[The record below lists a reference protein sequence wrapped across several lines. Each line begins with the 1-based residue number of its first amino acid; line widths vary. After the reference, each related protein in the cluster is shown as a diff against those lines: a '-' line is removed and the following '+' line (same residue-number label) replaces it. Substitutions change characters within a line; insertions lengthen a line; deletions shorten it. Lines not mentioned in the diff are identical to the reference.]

1 MLKKITPHLACVFAL
16 ILLFSCQK
24 QEIKE
29 PSTFTIIKT
38 DFEDILPIEG
48 LVETAQSS
56 IISCP
61 NDVDGTIQFL
71 IDNGTHVKPGDTVCI
86 IEDKDMSKR
95 YDAAVK
101 ALETAKGIID
111 KSKIEL
117 DIQYALVEAEAKRND
132 GEREMARLDSLQ
144 LEYATPTQRKIKELE
159 LQKKILDRKQLD
171 RKLKDLAIINQ
182 SELRALN
189 MNLMRYTMEVQ
200 NLKMKLEGLS
210 VKATQP
216 GLALIANHYTGRK
229 LKVGDNVWNGR
240 QLYFVPNLS
249 QMKIKLSVPEG
260 QYKRIEMNNPVE
272 YSFDAMPGNKAW
284 GKISQ
289 KASVGRSVK
298 EGSKVKMFELEASI
312 DSFKTIPGPD
322 LSVKCR
328 ILLTQIKDTIA
339 IPQVAIFDQDSMK
352 VAYVRKKHGYEM
364 RQIIVGT
371 SSTKEAVVA
380 AGLRPKEKI
389 ALTKPDPSL
398 ITSKKNLSKAIQ
410 RKYKKLNNS
419 NNPNS

>member
-1 MLKKITPHLACVFAL
+1 MLKKITPHLTGIFILA
-16 ILLFSCQK
+16 LLFSCQK

-38 DFEDILPIEG
+38 DFEDVLNVEG
-48 LVETAQSS
+48 LVENAQSS
-56 IISCP
+56 TITCP

-71 IDNGTHVKPGDTVCI
+71 ISNGTQIKSGDTVCI
-86 IEDKDMSKR
+86 IEDKDLSKR
-95 YDAAVK
+95 YDDAVK

-111 KSKIEL
+111 KSKIEI
-117 DIQYALVEAEAKRND
+117 DIEYALLVAEVKRND
-132 GEREMARLDSLQ
+132 GEKEMARLDSLQ

-159 LQKKILDRKQLD
+159 LQKKVLDRKQLD

-189 MNLMRYTMEVQ
+189 MNVMRYSMEER
-200 NLKMKLEGLS
+200 NLKSKLEGLY

-216 GLALIANHYTGRK
+216 GLAFISSHFSGRK
-229 LKVGDNVWNGR
+229 LKVGDNVWNGW

-260 QYKRIEMNNPVE
+260 QYKRIEVNNPVE

-289 KASVGRSVK
+289 KASVGQPVK

-322 LSVKCR
+322 LTVKCR
-328 ILLTQIKDTIA
+328 ILLTQIKDTVV

-352 VAYVRKKHGYEM
+352 VAYIRKKYGFEM

-371 SSTKEAVVA
+371 SSTKEAVVV

-389 ALTKPDPSL
+389 ALTKPDPTL
-398 ITSKKNLSKAIQ
+398 ITSKKLLSKGIL
-410 RKYKKLNNS
+410 RKYKKLTNT